1 MSELQLAMAV
11 LEYCNSIEHWVA
23 EHNST
28 ADPLYRETCKDIAG
42 DEWVKMVNAFL
53 ELQKVTDRMA
63 ILPLVINT
71 TKAQDKIVPLLNLVM
86 PTE

>member
-28 ADPLYRETCKDIAG
+28 TDPLYRETCKDIAG
-42 DEWVKMVNAFL
+42 KEFVGMVSAFL
-53 ELQKVTDRMA
+53 LLEKKADRMA
-63 ILPLVINT
+63 IMPLVINT
-71 TKAQDKIVPLLNLVM
+71 NKARDKIVPLLKLVL